1 MVIAK
6 LKASKSYE
14 KEVSF
19 VGGRIVAG
27 DAVTLDVL
35 DLAPREPAIVSRSL
49 REPAIASRSFSGK
62 NSNISYPLN
71 YSY

>member
-14 KEVSF
+14 KEVSL

-49 REPAIASRSFSGK
+49 SG
-62 NSNISYPLN
+62 
-71 YSY
+71 